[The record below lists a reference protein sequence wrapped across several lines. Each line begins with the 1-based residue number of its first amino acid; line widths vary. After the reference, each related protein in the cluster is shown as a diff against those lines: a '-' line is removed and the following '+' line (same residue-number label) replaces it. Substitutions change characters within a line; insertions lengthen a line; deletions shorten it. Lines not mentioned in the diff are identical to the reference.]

1 MPLRLELVKKRW
13 PTFDLPILPFLA
25 PRVFKPWPSRGHY
38 GTQSTR
44 KDAADVGG
52 PYDQPPQSSHAKLQ
66 IVKVRTRTGTLT
78 ESVEES
84 PGAVR
89 RKESANST
97 RPRVLGEDALTLK
110 AKANLAF
117 EHQLKGPEKARPPR
131 RSSTSKTATVRVV
144 RANLEWEKNR
154 PYYGLNKP
162 LMMKLGR
169 HLGKAE
175 EALAENPKDIPV
187 NIKTGKGWR
196 RIKIP
201 GNKPLIKHLELHH
214 KSPKKVLVE
223 NPDVTV
229 DMRPRTVS
237 RGIALGNPMTFF
249 RENEEVL
256 KSAMQ
261 SLKLK
266 MEEVAYPPRRKYQI
280 AEARRKQQIS
290 KLAGAQ
296 IPKSN
301 RPRPDGDFEQPKIVY
316 WGSAKWISQN
326 LNDDHGFVMLFG
338 SWHTRFADITT
349 GRRPLPSYFRGKRIG
364 STKIPPNVK
373 GAELMRPE
381 IIDMIENTTPLTFR
395 QRWAN
400 LPHHR
405 MGLYWMELMMLT
417 LEHHP
422 TKALSVLVST
432 YEKPYP
438 PAYAVGESLDF
449 LVAHFSL
456 YPNDYPQ
463 GFLDDIAENVFHILV
478 KNASVN
484 RTQAPDKKLSLA
496 QHTLWLLMCHF
507 DGPNLKRLYE
517 IMIQIN
523 HPMHENTLIHFSY
536 RFAKDGQTDTAFEIL
551 QRLKGYPF
559 NTLKIQSLCTVII
572 CRTWR
577 DPEAIYSETQ
587 MFEFM
592 TSCGMT
598 PNTFTYNV
606 LMWNSV
612 DAGDHKT
619 AWQIHDMME
628 EADIETDQITYSIL
642 LNDAK
647 RRMDAADIGAAM
659 SLIRQK
665 KLVDAFL
672 VTDVLH
678 AIFLLHEQK
687 KYDRHPDP
695 NEVQTTSLQ
704 RMLPVYL
711 ENFELDHLA
720 RIIPGLKENI
730 AEVADSARV
739 LQNRDLG
746 KRLMVPHDGVLTV
759 MITAYLSAIG
769 NAESALHFYHHFR
782 DLVYEGDPAVETLT
796 RTTHV
801 WDAILMTFGRFPEL
815 VNECAHLIGDMA
827 SPTEKP
833 LGSSPAPLDAL
844 DSTSDLSTSSLSKQP
859 PLPSHRTPKP
869 SLYTW
874 SILLKIFMDNK
885 QPLAA
890 EKVLSMMQE
899 RDITPSIITWNTLT
913 HGYVNVQDTDM
924 VADAVN
930 RLEEADFQ
938 VDESTLN
945 TLNKLHKRRRFLEV
959 LEEKKKRRLVKGEL
973 DKMVEKDAGEEKGMT
988 ENVMGEE
995 WLEEEFAEG
1004 EFR

>member
-1 MPLRLELVKKRW
+1 M
-13 PTFDLPILPFLA
+13 
-25 PRVFKPWPSRGHY
+25 
-38 GTQSTR
+38 R
-44 KDAADVGG
+44 KTNQVPAKDGVGLQAA
-52 PYDQPPQSSHAKLQ
+52 KEQ
-66 IVKVRTRTGTLT
+66 IRTKTPAV
-78 ESVEES
+78 SVEQS
-84 PGAVR
+84 PGATKC
-89 RKESANST
+89 KEPTNDS
-97 RPRVLGEDALTLK
+97 RPRVVEEDSPIPKVKATLARK
-110 AKANLAF
+110 PN
-117 EHQLKGPEKARPPR
+117 GPGRARPPR
-131 RSSTSKTATVRVV
+131 RSAVRPNLKGESNKLYYE
-144 RANLEWEKNR
+144 RDRPLIMKSDRHHERPEGLHANTE
-154 PYYGLNKP
+154 
-162 LMMKLGR
+162 
-169 HLGKAE
+169 
-175 EALAENPKDIPV
+175 
-187 NIKTGKGWR
+187 TGISWR
-196 RIKIP
+196 RIEILDS
-201 GNKPLIKHLELHH
+201 KPLIKHLKLQHE
-214 KSPKKVLVE
+214 SRERVLTE
-223 NPDVTV
+223 RLGATV
-229 DMRPRTVS
+229 DATPRTVS
-237 RGIALGNPMTFF
+237 PEIALGNPITFF
-249 RENEEVL
+249 RENKEVL
-256 KSAMQ
+256 ESAMQ
-261 SLKLK
+261 GLKVN
-266 MEEVAYPPRRKYQI
+266 MEEATIPPRRKYQA
-280 AEARRKQQIS
+280 AEARRKQRIS
-290 KLAGAQ
+290 RLARAQ

-301 RPRPDGDFEQPKIVY
+301 MPNPNGDSEPTKRGY

-326 LNDDHGFVMLFG
+326 LTDESGFVILFG
-338 SWHTRFADITT
+338 SWHKRFADITT
-349 GRRPLPSYFRGKRIG
+349 GRRPLPSYFRGKRIS
-364 STKIPPNVK
+364 STRIPSNVK
-373 GAELMRPE
+373 GAELMRSE
-381 IIDMIENTTPLTFR
+381 IVDMIENTTPSTFR

-400 LPHHR
+400 LPHHLA
-405 MGLYWMELMMLT
+405 GLYWMELMMLT
-417 LEHHP
+417 LEHYP
-422 TKALSVLVST
+422 TKALGIIAST
-432 YEKPYP
+432 YQKPYP

-456 YPNDYPQ
+456 YPKDYPQ
-463 GFLDDIAENVFHILV
+463 GFLDDIAENIFYILV
-478 KNASVN
+478 KSGSVN
-484 RTQAPDKKLSLA
+484 RAQAPDKKLSLA

-507 DGPNLKRLYE
+507 DSLKLKRLYE
-517 IMIQIN
+517 IMVQID

-551 QRLKGYPF
+551 QRLKGCSF
-559 NTLKIQSLCTVII
+559 NTLKIQSLCTVIL

-592 TSCGMT
+592 TSCGMS

-606 LMWNSV
+606 LMWNSI

-628 EADIETDQITYSIL
+628 DAAIETDPITYSIL

-711 ENFELDHLA
+711 ENFELDHLS

-730 AEVADSARV
+730 MAAVGPARIP
-739 LQNRDLG
+739 QTGELG
-746 KRLMVPHDGVLTV
+746 KSLMVPHDGVLTV

-769 NAESALHFYHHFR
+769 NAESALRFYHHFR
-782 DLVYEGDPAVETLT
+782 DLVYKGDPAVETLT
-796 RTTHV
+796 STTHI

-827 SPTEKP
+827 SPTEMP
-833 LGSSPAPLDAL
+833 LNSMPAPLDGL
-844 DSTSDLSTSSLSKQP
+844 SSTSNPTTSSLHTEPS
-859 PLPSHRTPKP
+859 LPSHGTPKP

-930 RLEEADFQ
+930 RLEEANFQ

-973 DKMVEKDAGEEKGMT
+973 DKMVEKDTGEVKGMI
-988 ENVMGEE
+988 ENVSVDE
-995 WLEEEFAEG
+995 WLEEEFAE
-1004 EFR
+1004 EESR